1 MMDQAIKSLPPR
13 ERGETSKI
21 VCDLGLLMQ
30 LHGTDK
36 FSGHHYDVEY
46 ERHFASLRHRRIT
59 LLEIGIGGYTD
70 PNCGGESLKVWRDY
84 FADGRIVGVDR
95 YLKSLM
101 LGHRVTIMQCD
112 QSNRHHLLGVNAAQ
126 GPFDIIIDDGSHVQS
141 HVMTSF
147 RTLFPLLKPGG
158 IYVIEDMGTCYAE
171 GYGDWTDPGR
181 PEAEWSAN
189 GVELASRLCDALHH
203 GFWGDRQPSDIE
215 RMVASVHMSK
225 ELLFVYKQS

>member
-1 MMDQAIKSLPPR
+1 MMQHALQSLPPR
-13 ERGETSKI
+13 EGREASKI

-46 ERHFASLRHRRIT
+46 GRHFAPLRDQPIT
-59 LLEIGIGGYTD
+59 LLEIGVGGYTD
-70 PNCGGESLKVWRDY
+70 PNCGGESLRVWRDY
-84 FADGRIVGVDR
+84 FGAAKIVGIDLYPKVLD
-95 YLKSLM
+95 
-101 LGHRVTIMQCD
+101 LGHRVTIYSCD
-112 QSNRHHLLGVNAAQ
+112 QSKPKELLRLNASG

-141 HVMTSF
+141 HVMISF

-158 IYVIEDMGTCYAE
+158 IYVIEDLGTCYAE
-171 GYGDWTDPGR
+171 GYGDWMDPGR

-225 ELLFVYKQS
+225 ELLFIYKTP

>member
-1 MMDQAIKSLPPR
+1 MMDQAVKSLPPR
-13 ERGETSKI
+13 EGREASKI

-46 ERHFASLRHRRIT
+46 ERHFAPLRHRRIT
-59 LLEIGIGGYTD
+59 LMEIGVGGYVD
-70 PNCGGESLKVWRDY
+70 PHCGGESLAVWRDY
-84 FADGRIVGVDR
+84 FSEARIVGVDIR
-95 YLKSLM
+95 PKHM
-101 LGHRVTIMQCD
+101 TFGPRVKIRLAD
-112 QSNRHHLLGVNAAQ
+112 QNNPNELRIVNAAE

-147 RTLFPLLKPGG
+147 RTLFPLLTPGG
-158 IYVIEDMGTCYAE
+158 IYVIEDIGACYAE

-203 GFWGDRQPSDIE
+203 SFWGDRKPSDIE
-215 RMVASVHMSK
+215 KMVASVHMSK
-225 ELLFVYKQS
+225 ELLFIYKAP

>member
-1 MMDQAIKSLPPR
+1 MMGTIHQHLSPQPR
-13 ERGETSKI
+13 REASEI

-46 ERHFASLRHRRIT
+46 ERHFAPLRHQPIT
-59 LLEIGIGGYTD
+59 LLEIGVGGYTN

-84 FADGRIVGVDR
+84 FAEGRIVGFEL
-95 YLKSLM
+95 YWKALSL
-101 LGHRVTIMQCD
+101 GGRVEIWHVD
-112 QSNRHHLLGVNAAQ
+112 QSKSHDLFVAGQAI
-126 GPFDIIIDDGSHVQS
+126 GDIDIIIDDGSHIQS

-158 IYVIEDMGTCYAE
+158 IYVIEDLGTCYAE

-215 RMVASVHMSK
+215 KMVSSVHMSK
-225 ELLFVYKQS
+225 ELLFIYKTP